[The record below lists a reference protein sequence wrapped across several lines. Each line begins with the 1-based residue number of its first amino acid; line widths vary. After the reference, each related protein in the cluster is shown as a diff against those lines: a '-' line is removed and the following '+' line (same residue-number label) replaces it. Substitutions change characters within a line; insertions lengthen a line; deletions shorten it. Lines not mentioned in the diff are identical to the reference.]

1 MAAIVLPNLTSW
13 VQSHVTAIYTATT
26 TDDFNAA
33 FNAFVAQD
41 VKVTVNGKAM
51 SRDQYSQLLA
61 GQKFEEAGA
70 QVNFLIGV
78 EVPASQTQPELVR
91 DTSNTHQRTR
101 EPESYFL

>member
-1 MAAIVLPNLTSW
+1 MAAIVLPNLISW

-33 FNAFVAQD
+33 FDAFVAKD
-41 VKVTVNGKAM
+41 VKVTVNGQAM

-91 DTSNTHQRTR
+91 GTSNIYRWTQ
-101 EPESYFL
+101 EPDSYLL